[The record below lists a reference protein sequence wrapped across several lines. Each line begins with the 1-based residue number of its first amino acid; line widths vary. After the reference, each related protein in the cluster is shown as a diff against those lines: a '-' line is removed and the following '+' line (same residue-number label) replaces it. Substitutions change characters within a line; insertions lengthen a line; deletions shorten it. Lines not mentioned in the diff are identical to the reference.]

1 MTEEKIILEE
11 LVRASSIMTKE
22 LDFRSL
28 SRTLVEQTV
37 DITGSD
43 LGVLYL
49 YSDPDQR
56 SSDLFMSYK
65 RGRYPVTQEMSSEEE
80 LEPADLAH
88 LKYDHQ
94 HTIDG
99 GLLNQFLKS
108 KGTMSLEDCM
118 AAVEIEDSK

>member
-22 LDFRSL
+22 LDFKSL

-49 YSDPDQR
+49 YSDPDQ
-56 SSDLFMSYK
+56 
-65 RGRYPVTQEMSSEEE
+65 
-80 LEPADLAH
+80 
-88 LKYDHQ
+88 
-94 HTIDG
+94 
-99 GLLNQFLKS
+99 
-108 KGTMSLEDCM
+108 
-118 AAVEIEDSK
+118 